1 MYVRY
6 GFMIELYRFIHS
18 LCTCLARAAHD
29 AIACAM
35 EVEDS
40 KDRSH
45 ATPEHE
51 STPKHKSRDMEY
63 G

>member
-6 GFMIELYRFIHS
+6 RFMHS
-18 LCTCLARAAHD
+18 LRTCLARAAHD

-45 ATPEHE
+45 ATPEH
-51 STPKHKSRDMEY
+51 KSRDMEY

>member
-6 GFMIELYRFIHS
+6 GFMIELYRFMHS
-18 LCTCLARAAHD
+18 LRTCLARATHD
-29 AIACAM
+29 AITRAM
-35 EVEDS
+35 EVEDL

-45 ATPEHE
+45 AMPE
-51 STPKHKSRDMEY
+51 HKSRDMEY